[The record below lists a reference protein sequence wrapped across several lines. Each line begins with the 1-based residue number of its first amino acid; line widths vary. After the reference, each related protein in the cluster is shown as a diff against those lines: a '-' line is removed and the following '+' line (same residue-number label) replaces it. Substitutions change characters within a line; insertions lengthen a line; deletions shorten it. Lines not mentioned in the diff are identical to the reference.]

1 MAGVCGV
8 DDKVDRV
15 LLGVDDDG
23 DLEDWPDLA
32 GVPEYDF
39 WSGDFCLEVEGLL
52 VEGFFLFS
60 STRCQ

>member
-1 MAGVCGV
+1 M

-32 GVPEYDF
+32 GVLEYDF
-39 WSGDFCLEVEGLL
+39 WSGELCSEVKGLL
-52 VEGFFLFS
+52 LEGFFLFL
-60 STRCQ
+60 STQRQ